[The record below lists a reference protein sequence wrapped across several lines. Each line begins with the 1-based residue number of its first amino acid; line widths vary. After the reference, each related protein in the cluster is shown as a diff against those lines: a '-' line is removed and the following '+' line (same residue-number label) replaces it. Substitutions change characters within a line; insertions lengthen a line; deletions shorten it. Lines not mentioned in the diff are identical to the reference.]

1 MHDLRTFIA
10 VKIEPRH
17 SLIQLMHQ
25 LKKSF
30 SEESIKWVAE
40 NNFHLTLKFLG
51 GTSPQQMN
59 EIKAVL
65 QNIGRSFPAFHFD
78 LKGIGYFKRKGQP
91 RVLFIKIEKDALLKQ
106 LAAEIDTQFSL
117 LGFEK
122 ENRPFNPHLTLGR
135 IKFLKN
141 KSRFYSIAEKYSAKH
156 VQQATIH
163 EIILYQ
169 SILKPQG
176 AHYKPLNINNLD
188 KKLPKHPGQDTTLPC
203 PGNKYHAGNLFY

>member
-1 MHDLRTFIA
+1 MDMHDLRTFIA

-17 SLIQLMHQ
+17 SLVQLMHQ
-25 LKKSF
+25 LKKAF

-51 GTSPQQMN
+51 STSPQQVN

-65 QNIGRSFPAFHFD
+65 QNIGRFFPAFHFD

-106 LAAEIDTQFSL
+106 LAAEIDTQVSL

-141 KSRFYSIAEKYSAKH
+141 KSRFYSITEKYSSKH
-156 VQQATIH
+156 ILQTTIH

-169 SILKPQG
+169 SILKPEG
-176 AHYKPLNINNLD
+176 AHYEPLEIIQMD
-188 KKLPKHPGQDTTLPC
+188 KQIPKTPLSGYNAPLPRK
-203 PGNKYHAGNLFY
+203 